1 MDSFP
6 YIPGVPI
13 LLVRFFSSLLSH
25 IPLKSTRSE
34 VRKGAGN
41 YGRQRAKEYS
51 EGKVKQ
57 LRRDTEGRRTA
68 VSDLCA
74 HFNRSRM
81 ELAKQNAAERRAN
94 LNELRRSVQRQCLDV
109 RNDLAGARRGWA
121 GRGS

>member
-1 MDSFP
+1 MLADDM
-6 YIPGVPI
+6 
-13 LLVRFFSSLLSH
+13 
-25 IPLKSTRSE
+25 TRLCGEIVGLRRS
-34 VRKGAGN
+34 R
-41 YGRQRAKEYS
+41 
-51 EGKVKQ
+51 EGMVKQ